1 MRTSFLGKAL
11 KNFNVAL
18 LYLVHGSH
26 YALEVSEVIQGLV
39 ADRLFSSDL
48 LGVFVISER
57 NKTCMSEVSIGSP
70 LYKFKLPN

>member
-26 YALEVSEVIQGLV
+26 YALEVSEVIHGLA

-48 LGVFVISER
+48 RGAFVISER
-57 NKTCMSEVSIGSP
+57 NKTCMSEVPIRSP